1 MIISRKEY
9 EKALRRAKAEG
20 IKEEREKAY
29 LNKRLDNMERN
40 FYESLYRVRGEMETM
55 VCENMKIDVQHNVEE
70 KEENA

>member
-70 KEENA
+70 KEGNA